1 MNKIESFLVNHL
13 NLKSGLYVSRKDSCN
28 NVTVT
33 TFDLR
38 FTMPNK
44 EPVMTSPAIHTL
56 EHLGATYLRNSS
68 EKEKIVYFGPMGCKT
83 GFYLILFGD
92 LSSYDVYPLVVKML
106 EFIVNFEG
114 EIPGATPIE
123 CGNYSEQDL
132 PTAKAYA
139 KEYLH
144 RLTTLK
150 NLKYEEWFIM
160 NHSFKLK

>member
-28 NVTVT
+28 NITVT

-114 EIPGATPIE
+114 DIPGATPIE

-150 NLKYEEWFIM
+150 NLKYEEWFLT